1 MSIVEKGVR
10 DWDAKRVVMRVLLNA
25 YTDVDMVDTI
35 YQDDSVK
42 ADRVKDKFRKWGAS
56 TPQSGESKEFWNLL
70 VQNLGCVSGTTGYQ
84 LVRVPIGEFLELLPE
99 DDRPIALNALV
110 AEGFSSGGAPQKL
123 LPPGVHVRTLDGT
136 FPAGMT
142 EPPSSFRPIMIPTT
156 GRFDTMFDGVRAGR
170 VNEKHYYLTPEAAL
184 TWNALVRAESYPTYD
199 QCKSGLRSLVEGPAW
214 AELVSERT
222 VTSAVMLCGGGS
234 PSKDLVIINAL
245 LGQDAL
251 ADEVVDY
258 VILDVSPWMLFS
270 SSWYLEETLP
280 GVRGGDRVRIIPVC
294 GDVQGMERL
303 NVFSRGTGR
312 TLFAI
317 TGGTIGNLS
326 EKRFFDRLDRIACE
340 GDLLIISADC
350 LDGAAGHAA
359 KLIAKY
365 DHREMQRF
373 IAPAIHALIR
383 EYDLEESFN
392 QAFKR
397 VNVKVA
403 EGDEALSDVPGSA
416 AVTLTA
422 GVGGREIVIVSST
435 RYVPENL
442 VAFGDAEGWEHVT
455 TVASPLNPFFKQ
467 FLFRKHAG
475 K

>member
-1 MSIVEKGVR
+1 MSTFEKGVR

-25 YTDVDMVDTI
+25 YTDVDMVDSI
-35 YQDDSVK
+35 YPDDSGK
-42 ADRVKDKFRKWGAS
+42 ADRVKEKFRKWGAS
-56 TPQSGESKEFWNLL
+56 TPRSGESKEFWDLL

-84 LVRVPIGEFLELLPE
+84 LVRVPIREFLDLLPE

-110 AEGFSSGGAPQKL
+110 AEGFSSSGASKKH
-123 LPPGVHVRTLDGT
+123 LPPGVHVRPLDGS
-136 FPAGMT
+136 FPAGLKD
-142 EPPSSFRPIMIPTT
+142 PPKSFRPIMIPTT

-199 QCKSGLRSLVEGPAW
+199 QCKSGLRALVESSAW
-214 AELVSERT
+214 AQLIKERP
-222 VTSAVMLCGGGS
+222 VTSVVMLCGGGS
-234 PSKDLVIINAL
+234 PSKDMVIVNAL
-245 LGQDAL
+245 LGQTGL
-251 ADEVVDY
+251 TDEILDY

-280 GVRGGDRVRIIPVC
+280 GIPGGDRIRIIPVC
-294 GDVQGMERL
+294 GDVQGMAEL
-303 NVFSRGTGR
+303 DVFSRGTGR

-326 EKRFFDRLDRIACE
+326 ETRFFERLERVARPD
-340 GDLLIISADC
+340 DLLIVSADC
-350 LDGAAGHAA
+350 LVGSAGHAA

-383 EYDLEESFN
+383 EYDLEESFS

-397 VNVKVA
+397 VEVSVS
-403 EGDEALSDVPGSA
+403 EGEEALSDVPGCV

-422 GVGGREIVIVSST
+422 NVGERQIIIVSST
-435 RYVPENL
+435 RYVPEQL
-442 VAFGDAEGWEHVT
+442 VAFAEGMEWEHLDT
-455 TVASPLNPFFKQ
+455 TPSPLNSSFKQ
-467 FLFRKHAG
+467 FLFRKKAG

>member
-1 MSIVEKGVR
+1 MSILKKGVR

-25 YTDVDMVDTI
+25 YTDVDVVDTI
-35 YQDDSVK
+35 LGDDPEK
-42 ADRVKDKFRKWGAS
+42 ADRVKEKFRKWGTS
-56 TPQSGESKEFWNLL
+56 SPRSGESKEFWDLL
-70 VQNLGCVSGTTGYQ
+70 VQNLGCVAGTTGYQ
-84 LVRVPIGEFLELLPE
+84 LVRVPIDEFLELLPE
-99 DDRPIALNALV
+99 DDRPIALKALV
-110 AEGFSSGGAPQKL
+110 VEGYSPGATSKKQQPTGVHARAL
-123 LPPGVHVRTLDGT
+123 DGLFPPGLK
-136 FPAGMT
+136 
-142 EPPSSFRPIMIPTT
+142 EPPSSFRPIMIPTS

-199 QCKSGLRSLVEGPAW
+199 QCKSGLRALVDGEAW
-214 AELVSERT
+214 KELTEQRA
-222 VTSAVMLCGGGS
+222 VTSVVMLCGGGS
-234 PSKDLVIINAL
+234 PSKDLVIINAVRE
-245 LGQDAL
+245 QKAV
-251 ADEVVDY
+251 ADQSVDY

-280 GVRGGDRVRIIPVC
+280 GVRGGNLTRIIPVC
-294 GDVQGMERL
+294 GDVQGMEGL
-303 NVFSRGTGR
+303 DVFSRGPGC

-326 EKRFFDRLDRIACE
+326 ERRFFQRMGRVAQE

-350 LDGAAGHAA
+350 LDGETGHAA

-365 DHREMQRF
+365 NHREMQRF

-383 EYDLEESFN
+383 EYDLEESFS

-397 VNVKVA
+397 VRVDIA

-416 AVTLTA
+416 AVTLVAT
-422 GVGGREIVIVSST
+422 VEGREIVIVSST
-435 RYVPENL
+435 RYVPDNL
-442 VAFGDAEGWEHVT
+442 VSFAGSEGWAHVA
-455 TVASPLNPFFKQ
+455 TVASPLNPSFNQ
-467 FLFRKHAG
+467 FLFRKGAG